1 MRLTKQKYAL
11 PADADELIWH
21 PFTPYGNASPLNVVR
36 AKGAKLYLDDGRAII
51 DAISSWWVNLHGHGR
66 KEIVNA
72 IRNQA
77 HRMEHVIFAGFTH
90 RPAKELAHKLIN
102 AFEPGVYTKVF
113 YSDNGSTAVEIAA
126 KMALQAHYNAGK
138 KRNLIVALEGAYHGD
153 TFGAMAMGE
162 RSAFNEP
169 FKHHLFEVV
178 FIKPPYVNNP
188 LSEEHDIDFSAS
200 LAQLSQLV
208 HSGRVAAF
216 IFEPLVQGATG
227 MQMYHYKWLEEAIAI
242 CKPHHV
248 YTIADEVMTGFG
260 RTGKL
265 FATQYLQNSPDII
278 CLSKGITGG
287 FLPLGAT
294 ICSESVFMHF
304 RDTQILKTFFH
315 GHSYTANPIACAAAN
330 ASFDL
335 LLQRST
341 QKHIRRIHQ
350 RHLAFM
356 HTIRHLPLVK
366 NIRCLGTILAIELHT
381 NTQTSYINEARHFL
395 YQYFL
400 NKNILLR
407 PLGNV
412 VYILPPYIIQ
422 DRDLNHIY
430 HVISNLLLKGELPL
444 K

>member
-1 MRLTKQKYAL
+1 MHPSKNKYEI

-21 PFTPYGNASPLNVVR
+21 PFTPYGMEPPLQVVGG
-36 AKGAKLYLDDGRAII
+36 KGVKLFLEDRRTII

-72 IRNQA
+72 IRKQA
-77 HRMEHVIFAGFTH
+77 HRLDHVIFAGFTH
-90 RPAKELAHKLIN
+90 RPAQELAYRLIN
-102 AFEPGVYTKVF
+102 AFEPGVFAKVF
-113 YSDNGSTAVEIAA
+113 FSDNGSTAVEIAA
-126 KMALQAHYNAGK
+126 KMAIQAHHNTGRE
-138 KRNLIVALEGAYHGD
+138 RNLIVALEGAYHGD

-169 FKHHLFEVV
+169 FKQQLFEVT
-178 FIKPPYVNNP
+178 FIKPPYVSDP
-188 LSEEHDIDFSAS
+188 LCADTPVDYTSIE
-200 LAQLSQLV
+200 QLKQLLD
-208 HSGRVAAF
+208 SGKVAAF

-227 MQMYHYKWLEEAIAI
+227 MQMYHRKWLDAAIAL
-242 CKPHHV
+242 CKSNQV

-265 FATQYLQNSPDII
+265 FATHYLQNTPDLI

-294 ICSESVFMHF
+294 LCSEAVYQPF
-304 RDTQILKTFFH
+304 RDTQMLKTFFH

-335 LLQRST
+335 LVHAAT
-341 QKHIRRIHQ
+341 QKHIRRIHH
-350 RHLAFM
+350 RHTAFAS
-356 HTIRHLPLVK
+356 TISQYRLVK
-366 NIRCLGTILAIELHT
+366 DIRCLGTILAIEI
-381 NTQTSYINEARHFL
+381 NTDEQTSYINEARHFL

-400 NKNILLR
+400 KKNILLR

-412 VYILPPYIIQ
+412 VYILPPYTIS

-430 HVISNLLLKGELPL
+430 NVISELLLKDELPL